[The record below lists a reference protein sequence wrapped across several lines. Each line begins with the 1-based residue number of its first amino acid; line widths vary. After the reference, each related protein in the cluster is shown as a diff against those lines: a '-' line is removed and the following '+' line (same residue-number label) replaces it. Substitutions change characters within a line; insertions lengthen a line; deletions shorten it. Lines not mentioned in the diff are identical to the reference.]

1 MFQHFLKT
9 KWFRANWKRLRIII
23 LCIYVLLGF
32 KFWPYRAFIVVL
44 TRINTPP
51 DTSFVGLQDVNAPV
65 QNNLTIPHS
74 VAENALSKLSSFT
87 HSLIT
92 KTSVTIAY
100 PAKSRFKVPISMVD
114 SVKLQQIFRVF
125 DAAMT
130 SVNVSYFI
138 IGGTLLGSYRNHGK
152 IPWDDDGDV
161 IFNNSDAS
169 TVKQVLSNFD
179 PRFQVYAPDQIRKPY
194 YMKFYP
200 TDGHQLTN
208 YPYRSAFID
217 IYIYKENDTHLIN
230 MSPNFGDTYAK
241 QQVFPL
247 VWRPFGE
254 LLLPAPCN
262 PRKVMESNGIN
273 ISMCRTHNWN
283 HIVERGASA
292 QRTEVPCV
300 LLSELYPFVHRE
312 TLTNLTDAKF
322 IETLVLGNLVLRQ
335 VSIEGSC

>member
-9 KWFRANWKRLRIII
+9 EWFRANWKRLGIII
-23 LCIYVLLGF
+23 LCFYVSLGF
-32 KFWPYRAFIVVL
+32 MFWPFRAFIVVL
-44 TRINTPP
+44 THINSPL
-51 DTSFVGLQDVNAPV
+51 DASFSGLHGVNASIK
-65 QNNLTIPHS
+65 NNLTIP
-74 VAENALSKLSSFT
+74 NSFAKNNQ
-87 HSLIT
+87 SNFT
-92 KTSVTIAY
+92 KRPKTIAY
-100 PAKSRFKVPISMVD
+100 PDKSRFKVPISMVD
-114 SVKLQQIFRVF
+114 SVKLQQLFRVF

-138 IGGTLLGSYRNHGK
+138 TSGTLLGSYRNHGK

-161 IFNNSDAS
+161 IFNNSDVS

-179 PRFQVYAPDQIRKPY
+179 PRFQLYAPDQIRKPY

-208 YPYRSAFID
+208 CPYRSPYID
-217 IYIYKENDTHLIN
+217 ICTYKENDTHLIN
-230 MSPNFGDTYAK
+230 MSPFFGDTYAK

-247 VWRPFGE
+247 VRRPFGE

-262 PRKVMESNGIN
+262 PRLIMESNGIN
-273 ISMCRTHNWN
+273 ISMCRTHDWN
-283 HIVERGASA
+283 HISERGASA

-312 TLTNLTDAKF
+312 SITNLTDAKF
-322 IETLVLGNLVLRQ
+322 TETLILGNLVLRQ